1 MKNSSNPTVVLTS
14 TPVTHVEHDAFLPL
28 APLTTPLLD
37 AGGSSSN
44 SDTRP
49 APETTN
55 EGRSRTTIPTHHFT
69 NVTAS
74 CENKPGYESTSLAL
88 LGCNGLNRSHSR
100 GLSSATMTLI
110 EEGTFDNGSPG
121 IPRLHPAPSNIDLV
135 HEGGDRDEETEP
147 DPAPFK
153 FGPYQLASLVDTKNL
168 GALETL
174 GGIIGLLAGL
184 GVDPNSGL
192 LIVERPSESEDPPAV
207 IVSER
212 SGGKVQA
219 PEQYSYEG
227 PPFTSTVQDRERV
240 YGANVLPVR
249 GSRPF
254 LRLMWLAFKHR
265 VSILASIV
273 AVISLALGFFGLG
286 REKGKPPVAWVEG
299 VVHIGAIFIVVIICS
314 LSEWQKEKQLRI
326 LDDKKEERSVKVI
339 RCSEERDIDAKDL
352 LVGDIALFEP
362 GEIIP
367 CGGVFISGHNVTCD
381 ESGAT
386 GKSDAIKKASYDD
399 RVALRETANGQGF
412 DAAHTGTDCFM
423 VPGSK
428 VLDGHGKY
436 VVIAV
441 GQKSF
446 NGRVTMTRGD
456 PDPTPLQKKSNELAE
471 DISKIGCIAG
481 LALFTALTIRF
492 FAQLGPGQP
501 YRTTSESFITFT
513 QILIISVTV
522 IVAAVPEGLP
532 LAVTLALAV
541 ATKRM
546 TADKLLVRIIGSCE
560 TMANAS
566 VVCTDKTGILT
577 QGAMTVVT
585 GSIGVHGQFPR
596 NLKDSKACTNAP
608 DQDEDRDPSPEQD
621 ITEAVIEPQVHPE
634 HADDFWIDQSEIR
647 SILSP
652 QLRRLFNQSIAIN
665 STAFEDIDPKTKEV
679 VFVGSKTETALLQFA
694 KDLGWE
700 NWKHTRDSVEIVH
713 MIPFSS
719 ERKAMGVVIR
729 VCSGHYRLFLKG
741 ASEILTKMCTRHVV
755 VSKDADQSQNPNSE
769 IDTRAIDETAKDN
782 IRTIISHANQ
792 TSRTIALCYRDFS
805 SWPPPGAQFQ
815 SADEISYDHLS
826 DNGILVAIIGIGH
839 PLRPGVCAAV
849 AACRRAG
856 VTVKMCTGD
865 NVLAARSIAT
875 QCGIYN
881 AGGIIMEGPDFRA
894 LDPKAR
900 TEVVPRL
907 QVLARSSPED
917 KKILVETLRSLGD
930 IVGVTG
936 GGTNDGPALKTADVG
951 FSMGIAGTEAAK
963 EASGIILMDDNFS
976 SIVEAITWGRCVND
990 AVRKFL
996 QFQISANITTVIIT
1010 FVSAVASGEEGSVL
1024 TAIQLLWV
1032 NIIMDTFAA
1041 LALATDPASKSLLD
1055 RKPDTRGTRLFT
1067 ADMIKMILGQSIYQV
1082 AIILIFHFL
1091 GHSILGLDHSD
1102 EGDKIV
1108 ATLVFNAL
1116 VFALV
1121 FNSFNCRRLD
1131 QRFNIFE
1138 GIFNNWYFVVVILI
1152 EMGGQILIVFV
1163 GGAAFRVKP
1172 IPAREWGISLAL
1184 GFASI
1189 PLGILIRCIP
1199 TPPLEH
1205 AFIRLRIMSPEVIL
1219 PITGPKAV
1227 EPPALVASY
1236 VGAGSSPS

>member
-1 MKNSSNPTVVLTS
+1 MITGGPKLPVHKTTDEDPPSPIIITQSSVHSTS
-14 TPVTHVEHDAFLPL
+14 TP
-28 APLTTPLLD
+28 AP
-37 AGGSSSN
+37 G
-44 SDTRP
+44 
-49 APETTN
+49 
-55 EGRSRTTIPTHHFT
+55 H
-69 NVTAS
+69 
-74 CENKPGYESTSLAL
+74 
-88 LGCNGLNRSHSR
+88 
-100 GLSSATMTLI
+100 
-110 EEGTFDNGSPG
+110 
-121 IPRLHPAPSNIDLV
+121 
-135 HEGGDRDEETEP
+135 
-147 DPAPFK
+147 APFK
-153 FGPYQLASLVDTKNL
+153 FGPPQLASLVDLKDL
-168 GALETL
+168 DALETL
-174 GGIIGLLAGL
+174 GGIFGLLSGL
-184 GVDPNSGL
+184 GVNPRCGL
-192 LIVERPSESEDPPAV
+192 PIGGNLPRPGDPPAV
-207 IVSER
+207 ITSDHP
-212 SGGKVQA
+212 GGECQA
-219 PEQYSYEG
+219 PDQYSYEG
-227 PPFTSTVQDRERV
+227 PPFSGTIEDRRQV
-240 YGANVLPVR
+240 YGLNALPVR
-249 GSRPF
+249 KSRS
-254 LRLMWLAFKHR
+254 LVQLMWLALRHR

-273 AVISLALGFFGLG
+273 AVVSLALGFFGLG
-286 REKGKPPVAWVEG
+286 RGTGKPPVAWVEG

-314 LSEWQKEKQLRI
+314 LSEWQKERQLRI
-326 LDDKKEERSVKVI
+326 LDHKKKQRRVNVI
-339 RCSEERDIDAKDL
+339 RCNDERVIDVKDL
-352 LVGDIALFEP
+352 LVGDIALIEP

-367 CGGVFISGHNVTCD
+367 CDGVFISGHNVTCD
-381 ESGAT
+381 EPGAT

-399 RVALRETANGQGF
+399 CVALRETANGQGF

-423 VPGSK
+423 VSGSK

-446 NGRVTMTRGD
+446 NNGRVTMARGD
-456 PDPTPLQKKSNELAE
+456 PDPTPLQEKSNQLAQV
-471 DISKIGCIAG
+471 ISKIGCAAG
-481 LALFTALTIRF
+481 LALFTALMIRF
-492 FAQLGPGQP
+492 FVQLGTGEPA
-501 YRTTSESFITFT
+501 RTANEKGIAFT
-513 QILIISVTV
+513 QILIISVTLV
-522 IVAAVPEGLP
+522 VAAVPEGLP
-532 LAVTLALAV
+532 LAVTLALAF

-546 TADKLLVRIIGSCE
+546 SADGLLVRIIGSCE
-560 TMANAS
+560 IMANAS

-577 QGAMTVVT
+577 QNVMTVVA
-585 GSIGVHGQFPR
+585 GSIGVHGQFPQ
-596 NLKDSKACTNAP
+596 NFEDSKARTNAP
-608 DQDEDRDPSPEQD
+608 DQDEDRDPSPERD
-621 ITEAVIEPQVHPE
+621 ITEAVDEPQVNPE
-634 HADDFWIDQSEIR
+634 HADDFWIDQSEIS

-652 QLRRLFNQSIAIN
+652 QLRQLFNQSIAIN

-679 VFVGSKTETALLQFA
+679 VFVGSKTEIALLQFA

-700 NWKHTRDSVEIVH
+700 NWKHTRDSAEIVH

-755 VSKDADQSQNPNSE
+755 VSKDADQSQDPNSE
-769 IDTRAIDETAKDN
+769 IDTRAIDDN
-782 IRTIISHANQ
+782 ISRTVISHANQ
-792 TSRTIALCYRDFS
+792 TLRTIALCYRDFS
-805 SWPPPGAQFQ
+805 SWPPPGAKLQ
-815 SADEISYDHLS
+815 SADEAVYDDLFE
-826 DNGILVAIIGIGH
+826 DVILVAIIGIGD
-839 PLRPGVCAAV
+839 PLRPGVCDAV
-849 AACRRAG
+849 ASCRRAG

-865 NVLAARSIAT
+865 NVLTACTIAT
-875 QCGIYN
+875 QCGIYT
-881 AGGIIMEGPDFRA
+881 AGGIIMEGPYFRA
-894 LDPKAR
+894 LDPKDR
-900 TEVVPRL
+900 TEIAPRL

-917 KKILVETLRSLGD
+917 KKILVETLHSLGE

-936 GGTNDGPALKTADVG
+936 GGTNDGPALKTANVG
-951 FSMGIAGTEAAK
+951 FSMGIAGTEVAK
-963 EASGIILMDDNFS
+963 EASDIILMDDNFS
-976 SIVEAITWGRCVND
+976 SIVEAIIWGRCVND

-1102 EGDKIV
+1102 EGHKIV
-1108 ATLVFNAL
+1108 VTVVLNTL

-1121 FNSFNCRRLD
+1121 FNSVNCRRLD

-1138 GIFNNWYFVVVILI
+1138 GISNNWYFVVVILI
-1152 EMGGQILIVFV
+1152 EIGGQILIVFV

-1189 PLGILIRCIP
+1189 PLGVLIRCIP
-1199 TPPLEH
+1199 TPPLER
-1205 AFIRLRIMSPEVIL
+1205 AFIKLRIMSPEVIL